1 MGVIG
6 MKVMAV
12 GEVPATDRALHLRY
26 AMSQS
31 DVAIVGMDT
40 VEHVEDHVRVAEHYA
55 PLDADEERAVM
66 ERALK
71 LVPAVKKK
79 LWWLPEQRVAS

>member
-1 MGVIG
+1 
-6 MKVMAV
+6 
-12 GEVPATDRALHLRY
+12 
-26 AMSQS
+26 
-31 DVAIVGMDT
+31 MDT

-55 PLDADEERAVM
+55 PLDPDEERTVM
-66 ERALK
+66 ARALE